1 MNTIIPTL
9 RRLTFLW
16 FISSFIFLASI
27 AEAKTETY
35 VIDPVHS
42 AVEFHVRHFFSKVPG
57 RFQKFEGTLL
67 IDRENIEKS
76 SVQAEI
82 DIASI
87 DTAQAKRD
95 EHLRSKDFFDAAK
108 YPKMT
113 FQSKSWKKIGE
124 NEFEVTGDLTMH
136 GVAKSVVLTVK
147 SLGFG
152 EGTKGSKISGWEAK
166 TKIKRSDFGVST
178 GAPAVGD
185 EVEIEIN
192 IESQLKAE
200 PSK

>member
-1 MNTIIPTL
+1 MNATISSFRQIN
-9 RRLTFLW
+9 FSW
-16 FISSFIFLASI
+16 FILLFIFLASI
-27 AEAKTETY
+27 AEAKTEAY
-35 VIDPVHS
+35 MIDPEHS

-57 RFQKFEGTLL
+57 RFQKFTGTLS
-67 IDRENIEKS
+67 IDRENMEKS

-82 DIASI
+82 DITSI
-87 DTAQAKRD
+87 NTSQEKRD

-113 FQSKSWKKIGE
+113 FQSKSWKKINE

-136 GVAKSVVLTVK
+136 GVAKSVILSVK

-152 EGTKGSKISGWEAK
+152 EGMKGSKISGWEAK
-166 TKIKRSDFGVST
+166 TKIKRSDFGIST

-192 IESQLKAE
+192 IESKLQ
-200 PSK
+200 